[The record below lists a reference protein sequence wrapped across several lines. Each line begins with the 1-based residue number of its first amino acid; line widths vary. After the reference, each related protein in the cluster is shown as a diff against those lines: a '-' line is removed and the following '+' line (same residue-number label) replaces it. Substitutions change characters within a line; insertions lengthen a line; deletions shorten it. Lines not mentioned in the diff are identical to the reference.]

1 MTETKENH
9 IIDAA
14 HAVFLRYGF
23 KRTTMGDIADAAHM
37 SRPALYLVFANK
49 EEVFKA
55 VVRKINARSLK
66 EIEEGLAN
74 YASVQAKLKFAFLVW
89 TVTPY
94 EMILRSRE
102 AKELIFCAY
111 EFASDVLNESGSA
124 FEVLLTKMLE
134 PVIKKSGNKTI
145 SAKKLAH
152 ILRGSARGL
161 KEVAKDSK
169 ELRMLIND
177 FVDLIMQVC

>member
-1 MTETKENH
+1 MRPMRFFYATGLSALPWAILRMRPTCHDPRFILSLRIKKR
-9 IIDAA
+9 
-14 HAVFLRYGF
+14 FL
-23 KRTTMGDIADAAHM
+23 KRW
-37 SRPALYLVFANK
+37 S
-49 EEVFKA
+49 
-55 VVRKINARSLK
+55 
-66 EIEEGLAN
+66 
-74 YASVQAKLKFAFLVW
+74 AKLKFAFLVW